1 MGSGALNFLADA
13 VTLGAH
19 SQYKAQKEAMQ
30 AQNQAQQQAMLVQQQ
45 ALNQQKQSAQ
55 EQLKLQQRELEA
67 QEQAYNRS
75 DKYAIS
81 NSHQDKADKN
91 SADLTKGTANSFVD
105 TSKPSL
111 GSDDEDEFNQWY

>member
-81 NSHQDKADKN
+81 NSRQDTADKN